1 MNADAQQHL
10 SQALERGLREAGI
23 VIERGVFVRGNLRGY
38 ESIDLAAVARR
49 TVGIWCSWGWV
60 VSLASAADPAPA
72 EAPAA
77 SHLRLMESAPGPID
91 SYLDT
96 DGVRQLPERQNNDN
110 EDDGA

>member
-1 MNADAQQHL
+1 MNADAQQML

-23 VIERGVFVRGNLRGY
+23 AIERGVFVRGNRRGY

-60 VSLASAADPAPA
+60 VSLASAEPAPA
-72 EAPAA
+72 EAPAP
-77 SHLRLMESAPGPID
+77 SHLRLVESAPGPID

-96 DGVRQLPERQNNDN
+96 DGVRQLPERGNNDD